1 MVFVVSLKIGIAN
14 NLERFYLWIN
24 GICAKR
30 DLIEKQEASPET
42 EETEF

>member
-1 MVFVVSLKIGIAN
+1 MVFVVSLKTGLAN
-14 NLERFYLWIN
+14 NLERFYFWIN

-30 DLIEKQEASPET
+30 DLIEKQEANPET